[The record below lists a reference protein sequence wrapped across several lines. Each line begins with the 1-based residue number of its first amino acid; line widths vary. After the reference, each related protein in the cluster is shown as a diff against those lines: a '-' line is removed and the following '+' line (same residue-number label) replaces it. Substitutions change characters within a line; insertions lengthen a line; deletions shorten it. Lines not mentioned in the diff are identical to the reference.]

1 LRNESG
7 DRSISKSSKWLISF
21 DPEQPGQSG
30 VNFQD
35 GRIRKLPGIVLWGE
49 SEELSVASSEQPQTT
64 CIFVGDIFDAQ
75 IVKSAL
81 ALPEDAPLE
90 PAELALRA
98 YLAWGEE
105 ACNRLKG
112 IYSWFIWDGQYN
124 RLLCI
129 RDRIGIHP
137 IYFTRVGSSYLLSDS
152 IENIIQ
158 LPGVSPEINRAALAD
173 HLCNHWPRMQETF
186 FEQIRRVPPGNL
198 MKISFS
204 QEAIY
209 RYWYVIQ
216 DEDQVNWL
224 KDDEIRQFDHQFEQA
239 TARIMNLGKPAIF
252 LSGGLDSV
260 SVAAVAADIASHRHS
275 APPLALSLVFP
286 FPEINEKEIQQ
297 SVARQLGLPQVLVD
311 IYADG
316 SDGQLLDAAIQA
328 NSLLNTIPLHLWL
341 PGYQRLTQEAVNA
354 GCRVI
359 LTGSG
364 GDEWLNV
371 SPTYAAD
378 LIRRFKFFDL
388 RQLLNQYI
396 NSFNAPSW
404 KLYYY
409 GIWKFG
415 LRPMLGQLA
424 GDLLLATSPDLIRK
438 RRRDSYLRHQPAWVA
453 PDPHLNQEL
462 VRRIDESVERSI
474 QDQRIKSIYIR
485 EMHTSLEHPLVAME
499 LETSYE
505 LSRSYNIKKLAPFQ
519 DADLVDFL
527 YRTPP
532 KHLIKGGMAK
542 GMVRES
548 LAKRFPDLGF
558 DTQKKR
564 AATGFFRHVL
574 IGQGKISWAASNHA
588 EALADLGIIDPV
600 KLDNELQ
607 DIFSGKSSPARAW
620 LIWNILS
627 LEAWTK
633 RRLI

>member
-1 LRNESG
+1 MRIDPADLSEN
-7 DRSISKSSKWLISF
+7 KSEQWLISY
-21 DPEQPGQSG
+21 DPDRPGQSR
-30 VNFQD
+30 VDFRE
-35 GRIRKLPGIVLWGE
+35 GRIRQLPGLVLWGDN
-49 SEELSVASSEQPQTT
+49 EELSVAISAQTQVT
-64 CIFVGDIFDAQ
+64 SIFIGILYDNAALRA
-75 IVKSAL
+75 AL
-81 ALPEDAPLE
+81 AIPEGAPLE
-90 PAELALRA
+90 QADLTLQA
-98 YLAWGEE
+98 YLTWGEA
-105 ACNRLKG
+105 ACDRIKG
-112 IYSWFIWDGQYN
+112 IYSWFIWDGKSNQ
-124 RLLCI
+124 LICV

-152 IENIIQ
+152 IENLIR
-158 LPGVSPEINRAALAD
+158 LPDVSAQINRAALAD

-186 FEQIRRVPPGNL
+186 YEHIRRVPPGNL
-198 MKISFS
+198 MKISAG

-224 KDDEIRQFDHQFEQA
+224 ADEEIGQFDRIFEQA
-239 TARIMNLGKPAIF
+239 TSRIMDLGKSAIF

-260 SVAAVAADIASHRHS
+260 SVAAVAADLAVHS
-275 APPLALSLVFP
+275 NRQPPLALSLIFP

-297 SVARQLGLPQVLVD
+297 SVARQLGMPQVLVD

-316 SDGQLLDAAIQA
+316 TDSQLLEAAIQA

-378 LIRRFKFFDL
+378 LIRRARFSDL
-388 RQLLNQYI
+388 RRLLNQYI

-404 KLYYY
+404 RLYYY

-415 LRPMLGQLA
+415 LRPLLGQLT
-424 GDLLLATSPDLIRK
+424 GDVLLATSPDLIRK
-438 RRRDSYLRHQPAWVA
+438 RRRNSYLRHQPAWIA
-453 PDPHLNQEL
+453 PDSRLNQEL
-462 VRRIDESVERSI
+462 VRRIDESVEKSI
-474 QDQRIKSIYIR
+474 QDQHIKSIYIK

-505 LSRSYNIKKLAPFQ
+505 LTRNYKIKKLAPFQ

-532 KHLIKGGMAK
+532 KYLIRGGMAK

-558 DTQKKR
+558 DTQKKK

-574 IGQGKISWAASNHA
+574 INQGKISWAASKHA
-588 EALADLGIIDPV
+588 EALTDLGIIDPV

-607 DIFSGKSSPARAW
+607 DIFSGRSSPARAW

-627 LEAWTK
+627 LESWTK